1 MALKG
6 HKQTFFG
13 THKLSDSR
21 IYKIY
26 YAMKQRCFNPKTKN
40 YSGYGGRGIT
50 VCQEWVDNFL
60 CFYDWSI
67 KNGYEEKLE
76 NGRNKL
82 TLDRIDNNG
91 NYKPSNCRWVVQKVN
106 ERNKRTNRII
116 EFNRE
121 KHTIVEWSEILNI
134 PASRLY
140 NRLFDGWSVERAFTT
155 PVNSKHINKKY
166 LKELKNER

>member
-91 NYKPSNCRWVVQKVN
+91 NYEPSNCRWVVQKVN

-116 EFNRE
+116 EFNGE
-121 KHTIVEWSEILNI
+121 KRTIVEWSEMLNI
-134 PASRLY
+134 PVSRLY

-166 LKELKNER
+166 LKELQNER